1 MKVLDSKVYE
11 VKDINSDGV
20 WLVNVKFPQSNERVI
35 INTVAL
41 DSDGIRAFVDVA
53 NNGVARVRVNKEK
66 EDVFQSKFTSLCKVL
81 FEKGCER
88 LETDNSVY
96 FTVKVC

>member
-1 MKVLDSKVYE
+1 MKVLDSKVYK
-11 VKDINSDGV
+11 VTDINGDGV
-20 WLVNVKFPQSNERVI
+20 WLVNVKFPESNERVI

-41 DSDGIRAFVDVA
+41 DCDGVRAFVDVA
-53 NNGVARVRVNKEK
+53 DCGVARVRVNKEK
-66 EDVFQSKFTSLCKVL
+66 EDIFKSSFTSLLKLL